1 MKVDKSLYPFLI
13 IAILDLTSRL
23 SSLDELV
30 AITKPLLMPTL
41 MFYFVKSVRPTP
53 LNKFVLAALF
63 FSFLGDTLLMLV
75 PRSEIFFLA
84 GLISFLL
91 AHVVYIVINMNA
103 ISSEERSVKPEWSDL
118 VFVLFGFAIFSV
130 INKNL
135 GEMYIPVVIYTVVIC
150 IMGVTAKKRW
160 KKTDNQSYR
169 LVLLGSILF
178 LISDSILAYNKFNQ
192 TFASA
197 EFLNMLTYIGA
208 QFFIVQGLI
217 VFIQKI
223 QPEAGS

>member
-13 IAILDLTSRL
+13 ISILDLASRL
-23 SSLDELV
+23 SHMDELV
-30 AITKPLLMPTL
+30 AITKPLLMPSL

-84 GLISFLL
+84 GLISFLF
-91 AHVVYIVINMNA
+91 AHIVYILINMNA
-103 ISSEERSVKPEWSDL
+103 VSGEDRSIKPEWSDL
-118 VFVLFGFAIFSV
+118 VFVLFGFAIFSI

-135 GEMYIPVVIYTVVIC
+135 GDMYIPVVIYTTVIC
-150 IMGVTAKKRW
+150 MMGITAKKRW

-178 LISDSILAYNKFNQ
+178 LISDSILAFDKFNQ
-192 TFASA
+192 SFASS

-223 QPEAGS
+223 RPEAGS